1 MVGFIVG
8 LLIGCFFCV
17 LVMSLCN
24 VASDS
29 DKYITGINGNKD
41 KEKEDEKYDS
51 I

>member
-8 LLIGCFFCV
+8 LLIGCFFGV

-29 DKYITGINGNKD
+29 DKYIKGINENKD
-41 KEKEDEKYDS
+41 KEKEN
-51 I
+51 

>member
-8 LLIGCFFCV
+8 LLIGCFFGV
-17 LVMSLCN
+17 LVMCLCN
-24 VASDS
+24 VASDP
-29 DKYITGINGNKD
+29 DKYITGINENKD